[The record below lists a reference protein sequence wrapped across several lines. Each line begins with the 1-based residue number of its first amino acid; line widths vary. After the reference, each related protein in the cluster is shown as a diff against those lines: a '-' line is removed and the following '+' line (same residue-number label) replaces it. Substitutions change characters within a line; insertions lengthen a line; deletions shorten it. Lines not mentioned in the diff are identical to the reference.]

1 MSEQWKRN
9 CRLTVQLKYGEPEAL
24 DLSEMRIVFRI
35 NQPTAETPK
44 AAEFYIY
51 NLSED
56 TMNRLAGEDNSNVG
70 AMVTFEVGYG
80 DELSTI
86 FKGSTFQYRREH
98 ESPTD
103 KFLCILAQ
111 SGDKAKNY
119 ALVNKTIAAGT
130 TVDQV
135 KNEIAKEY
143 QANGVETGELPQL
156 SDQTYVRG
164 KVMFGSLD
172 DQIRQFCK
180 DTNTEYF
187 IDDEY
192 LYMVGISSYL
202 LDSVFEMNANTGMVG
217 MPQLTTEGLMV
228 NCLLNPQLRRGRR
241 IHVDTSSI
249 QTQAFDIDY
258 QSQGVD
264 QPQKD
269 LKTAGGING
278 IYIIKAVEHYGDT
291 RGDDWYTSTVS
302 VGQGAVVPKS
312 GITIT
317 AVD

>member
-1 MSEQWKRN
+1 
-9 CRLTVQLKYGEPEAL
+9 
-24 DLSEMRIVFRI
+24 
-35 NQPTAETPK
+35 
-44 AAEFYIY
+44 
-51 NLSED
+51 
-56 TMNRLAGEDNSNVG
+56 
-70 AMVTFEVGYG
+70 
-80 DELSTI
+80 
-86 FKGSTFQYRREH
+86 
-98 ESPTD
+98 
-103 KFLCILAQ
+103 
-111 SGDKAKNY
+111 
-119 ALVNKTIAAGT
+119 
-130 TVDQV
+130 
-135 KNEIAKEY
+135 
-143 QANGVETGELPQL
+143 
-156 SDQTYVRG
+156 
-164 KVMFGSLD
+164 MFGSLD

-269 LKTAGGING
+269 LKRLVVLMVFTSSRQLSTTEIHVVMTGIQ
-278 IYIIKAVEHYGDT
+278 AQFQLV
-291 RGDDWYTSTVS
+291 RVL
-302 VGQGAVVPKS
+302 
-312 GITIT
+312 
-317 AVD
+317 